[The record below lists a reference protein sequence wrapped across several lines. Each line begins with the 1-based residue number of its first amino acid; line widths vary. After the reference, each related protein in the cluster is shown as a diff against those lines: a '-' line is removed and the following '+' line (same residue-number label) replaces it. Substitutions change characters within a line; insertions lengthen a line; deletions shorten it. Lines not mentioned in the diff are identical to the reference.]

1 MNYDR
6 TNMRKDEWEAEVDG
20 VLYKAVETSTGE
32 ISCIGCVADYSRSLC
47 FKMPACSESGRS
59 DGKNVIWLE
68 AQPKQQEESKMESKM
83 ELKVGGSYETEDGC
97 AVRVFTTDLKYET
110 PCVVGITLHDGSEY
124 VTRAYL
130 SGATIC
136 GKKIV
141 EAPDPRLKLRKG
153 QLIWV
158 RNEGKA
164 QWVACTF
171 AALANHGDGVHAF
184 LTGEAGGN
192 LVHWDCWKTIK
203 PEEI

>member
-1 MNYDR
+1 
-6 TNMRKDEWEAEVDG
+6 MRKDEWEAGVDG
-20 VLYKAVETSTGE
+20 VLYTAMETSTGE
-32 ISCIGCVADYSRSLC
+32 VSCVGCVASHLRSLC
-47 FKMPACSESGRS
+47 FKLPACNESVRS

-68 AQPKQQEESKMESKM
+68 AQPKQQEESKME
-83 ELKVGGSYETEDGC
+83 LKVGGNYETEDGR
-97 AVRVFTTDLKYET
+97 AVRVFTTDLKDET
-110 PCVVGITLHDGSEY
+110 PCVVGITLPDGSEY
-124 VTRAYL
+124 VTRACL

-158 RNEGKA
+158 RNEGDA

-171 AALANHGDGVHAF
+171 AALANHGDGVHAL

-192 LVHWDCWKTIK
+192 LVHWDCWKTIRL
-203 PEEI
+203 EEI